1 VQQAVAADAASRD
14 ADIVATLRAGDHAAA
29 FAEIAERYERKI
41 FRLCSS
47 ILRNPPEAE
56 DAAQESLLRI
66 WRALDSFDGR
76 ASLSTWIYTIARN
89 RCFTAIERR
98 RNSESL
104 SDEAVAVEAERA
116 RPVLPEVADDQAA
129 LLRELVA
136 ALPERYR
143 QAVLLY
149 YFEDRGIEEV
159 SAMLGLPTGT
169 VKTNLHRG
177 RKLLAEQLQKMGISL

>member
-14 ADIVATLRAGDHAAA
+14 ADIVATLRAGNHAGA
-29 FAEIAERYERKI
+29 FAEIAERYEHKI
-41 FRLCSS
+41 YRLCSS
-47 ILRNPPEAE
+47 ILRNPQEAE

-76 ASLSTWIYTIARN
+76 AALSTWIYTIARN
-89 RCFTAIERR
+89 RCFTAIEKR

-116 RPVLPEVADDQAA
+116 QPVPPEVADDQAA

-143 QAVLLY
+143 QSVLLY
-149 YFEDRGIEEV
+149 YFEDRSVEEV

-177 RKLLAEQLQKMGISL
+177 RKLLGEQLQKMGIAL